1 VLVIVFTAMVVQ
13 SESELHFVVDGGASL
28 SSEEILYKLNPTDFL
43 SSSGG
48 GEVLFT
54 LTGVAINRTL
64 IRANDSK

>member
-1 VLVIVFTAMVVQ
+1 VFVIVFTAMVVQ
-13 SESELHFVVDGGASL
+13 SELHFVVDGGASL

-64 IRANDSK
+64 I